1 MRLTPT
7 KLADGRD
14 LFYFDDSEPYVSG
27 QATRRLDDLRPLT
40 QRSADSGP
48 MMRHDPL
55 TGDWIAMAS
64 YRMDRTFQPATTA
77 CPLCPA
83 QAGAA
88 YQDGEIPDTGY
99 DVVVFE
105 NRFPSLWRPPGQEV
119 AVTAEGVHANPRSGL
134 DAGSC
139 DFAQDDQKPASDFAQ
154 DDQKL
159 AHARAALQP
168 TNQATQD
175 QTKNLDANPLWPV
188 APAAGRCEVICF
200 SPDHWTSVGQL
211 PATRM
216 RTIIDALALRTAALQ
231 QLDGIQQVF
240 AFENRGQEIGVTLP
254 HPHGQI
260 YAYPFLPPRTAQI
273 MRQAKAYQERTGRHL
288 LADVT
293 AAEIAA
299 GHRMVCQSDH
309 WVAYVPAA
317 ARWPVEVHLAPRQ
330 DHLDLTSL
338 SPAERDD
345 LARLYP
351 QLLRGLDHYF
361 RDANGAPMALPYV
374 AGWHQAPTD
383 PDLRP
388 LGRLHLQL
396 FSIRRAPDK
405 LKYLAGSES
414 GLAAWICDTTPEQIA
429 ERAREALS
437 EANHG

>member
-40 QRSADSGP
+40 QRPADGGP
-48 MMRHDPL
+48 VMRKDPL

-83 QAGAA
+83 QPGAA
-88 YQDGEIPDTGY
+88 YQDGEIPDSSY

-105 NRFPSLWRPPGQEV
+105 NRFPSLWRPPG
-119 AVTAEGVHANPRSGL
+119 RSKGP
-134 DAGSC
+134 A
-139 DFAQDDQKPASDFAQ
+139 DQ
-154 DDQKL
+154 
-159 AHARAALQP
+159 
-168 TNQATQD
+168 
-175 QTKNLDANPLWPV
+175 LDANPLWPV

-211 PATRM
+211 PAPRM
-216 RTIIDALALRTAALQ
+216 RTIIDTLALRTAALQ

-273 MRQAKAYQERTGRHL
+273 MWQAKAYQERTGRHL

-338 SPAERDD
+338 NPAERDD
-345 LARLYP
+345 LAQFYP
-351 QLLRGLDHYF
+351 RLLRGLDHYF
-361 RDANGAPMALPYV
+361 RDAKGVPMALPYV
-374 AGWHQAPTD
+374 AGWHQAPTE
-383 PDLRP
+383 PELRP

-414 GLAAWICDTTPEQIA
+414 GLAAWISDTTPEQIA

-437 EANHG
+437 EADHG